1 MKPQESR
8 PPKQSGPAGP
18 SQQNYDASVET
29 IIQERDWLKT
39 LLDNLTEGVAAC
51 DTDGVMTVLNGTARK
66 WHGVDEEP
74 VPAERWGEHFNL
86 CKPDGTPLALEEIP
100 LYRALQ
106 GEDVQN
112 VEMVIAAEGRSQR
125 LVSVSGNALY
135 DGDGNKLGALVVMHD
150 LAQRTRA
157 DTAEVELAV
166 ERRAAEVRRIEALK
180 INDRVVQSLA
190 AAAWVWDDDMEK
202 ARASLTKALGSAK
215 DIVGGIIGE
224 LQVGG
229 ELPPG
234 ALRNAEAPE
243 ESSE

>member
-1 MKPQESR
+1 MNVESTQ
-8 PPKQSGPAGP
+8 PGKEPAEP
-18 SQQNYDASVET
+18 SPRYAASLET

-51 DTDGVMTVLNGTARK
+51 DTEGVMTVLNGTARK
-66 WHGVDEEP
+66 WHGVEEQP
-74 VPAERWGEHFNL
+74 VPADRWAAHFNL
-86 CKPDGTPLALEEIP
+86 CDPAGTPLSLEEIP

-112 VEMVIAAEGRSQR
+112 VEMVIAPEGRPQR

-166 ERRAAEVRRIEALK
+166 ERRASEIRRVEALR

-190 AAAWVWDDDMEK
+190 AAAWVWDEDMEK
-202 ARASLTKALGSAK
+202 ARTSLTKALGSAK

-224 LQVGG
+224 LQVEGT
-229 ELPPG
+229 LPPG

-243 ESSE
+243 DSPG